1 MRSLLRRTEMALF
14 ALALSV
20 AVQAHHSTAAFDGDK
35 SVTLTGTVSKVDWV
49 NPHCYVHIVVDDK
62 GQQVAWAI
70 LAGTPTLNIR
80 NGWKYDD
87 VKVGDRVT
95 VVGRPSR
102 DENSHSAILQRI
114 TLADGRTIA
123 GPREFLTIPTQPP
136 GEPAAP

>member
-1 MRSLLRRTEMALF
+1 MSLY
-14 ALALSV
+14 ALALSAV
-20 AVQAHHSTAAFDGDK
+20 VQAHHSTAVFDAAK
-35 SVTLTGTVSKVDWV
+35 SLTLTGTVSKVDWV
-49 NPHCYVHIVVDDK
+49 NPHVYVHMIVDDK

-95 VVGRPSR
+95 VVASPAR
-102 DENSHSAILQRI
+102 DDNNHSAIMQRI

-123 GPREFLTIPTQPP
+123 GPREFLAIPKQPAA
-136 GEPAAP
+136 GEPDAH

>member
-1 MRSLLRRTEMALF
+1 MQSLLRWTGTTLF
-14 ALALSV
+14 ALGSS
-20 AVQAHHSTAAFDGDK
+20 AVIQAHHSTAAFDADK
-35 SVTLTGTVSKVDWV
+35 SVTLTGTVSKVEWV
-49 NPHCYVHIVVDDK
+49 NPHCYVHIIVDDK

-102 DENSHSAILQRI
+102 EDNNHS
-114 TLADGRTIA
+114 
-123 GPREFLTIPTQPP
+123 
-136 GEPAAP
+136 